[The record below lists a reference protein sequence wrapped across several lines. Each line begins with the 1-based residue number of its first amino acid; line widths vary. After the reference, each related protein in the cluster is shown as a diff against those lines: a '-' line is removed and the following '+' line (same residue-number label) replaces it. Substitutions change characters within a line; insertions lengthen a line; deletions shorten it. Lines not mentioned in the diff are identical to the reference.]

1 MSTITDWFSNLIT
14 PDNLATLVS
23 VIIISVVAFILD
35 RLVRRAI
42 VQYSQRGR
50 LDTHIENS
58 LKLLVRIIIF
68 VVAALIFLQVFG
80 AQAEWLVSVSAL
92 AGAAIGFASTQT
104 VGNLLAGVYLM
115 LSQPF
120 KVNDYVRIGDI
131 EGEVREITV
140 NYTKI
145 YTPTFNIVEFP
156 NRRVLDSVIHNFSD
170 GDVIDY
176 SFTLGFPHDV
186 SHQELV
192 EECIIP
198 AINHFHDQYKEY
210 LPRKPE
216 FGLSKMDRLGREFSI
231 RIHFPERN
239 MDVFYNLQP
248 ELVGEIV
255 NRWDIRK
262 RKK

>member
-1 MSTITDWFSNLIT
+1 MSTITDWLNNLIT
-14 PDNLATLVS
+14 SENLVTIVS
-23 VIIISVVAFILD
+23 VLIISVVAFILD

-42 VQYSQRGR
+42 VQYAEGR

-68 VVAALIFLQVFG
+68 VITLLILLQVFG

-92 AGAAIGFASTQT
+92 GGAAIGFASTQT
-104 VGNLLAGVYLM
+104 VGNFLAGVYLM

-131 EGEVREITV
+131 EGEVQEITV

-170 GDVIDY
+170 GDIIDY

-186 SHQELV
+186 THQELI
-192 EECIIP
+192 EECFIP
-198 AINHFHDQYKEY
+198 AIDQFHEKYKQF

-239 MDVFYNLQP
+239 MDIFYNLQP

>member
-1 MSTITDWFSNLIT
+1 MSTISDWLNNLIT
-14 PDNLATLVS
+14 SENLVTLVS
-23 VIIISVVAFILD
+23 VLMISVVAIILD
-35 RLVRRAI
+35 RLARRAI
-42 VQYSQRGR
+42 VQYSEGR

-68 VVAALIFLQVFG
+68 IVALLILLQVFG
-80 AQAEWLVSVSAL
+80 AQAEWIVSVSAL
-92 AGAAIGFASTQT
+92 GGAAIGFASTQT
-104 VGNLLAGVYLM
+104 VGNFLAGVYLM

-131 EGEVREITV
+131 EGEVKEITV

-170 GDVIDY
+170 GDIIDY

-192 EECIIP
+192 EECFIP
-198 AINHFHDQYKEY
+198 AINRFHEKYEQF

-239 MDVFYNLQP
+239 MDIFYNLQP

>member
-1 MSTITDWFSNLIT
+1 MSTLTDWFSNLFASE
-14 PDNLATLVS
+14 NLVTIVS
-23 VIIISVVAFILD
+23 VILISVVAFILD

-42 VQYSQRGR
+42 VQYSRRGR
-50 LDTHIENS
+50 LDMHIENS

-68 VVAALIFLQVFG
+68 VVAILVLLQVFG
-80 AQAEWLVSVSAL
+80 AQADWLVSVSAL
-92 AGAAIGFASTQT
+92 GGAAIGFASTQT
-104 VGNLLAGVYLM
+104 VGNFLAGVYLM

-120 KVNDYVRIGDI
+120 KVNDYVRIGDV
-131 EGEVREITV
+131 EGEVQEITV

-170 GDVIDY
+170 GDIIDY

-186 SHQELV
+186 PHRELV

-198 AINHFHDQYKEY
+198 AINHFHEQYEKY

-216 FGLSKMDRLGREFSI
+216 FGLSKMDRLGREFTI

-239 MDVFYNLQP
+239 MDIFYSLQP

-262 RKK
+262 QKK